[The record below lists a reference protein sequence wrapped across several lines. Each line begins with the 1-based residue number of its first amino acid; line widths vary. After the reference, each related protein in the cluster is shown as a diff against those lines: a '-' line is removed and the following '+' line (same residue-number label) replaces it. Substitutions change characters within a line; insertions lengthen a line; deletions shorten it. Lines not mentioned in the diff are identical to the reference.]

1 MHIDQLII
9 DIKRS
14 IPFKTKEDA
23 QIFIDG
29 YDYNHRIAF
38 ISAMYFGKQH
48 LYRDTVSD
56 EFYTLFTGEEDRLWE
71 KTSVMDND
79 IAGILYGESEH
90 LTVYYDAF
98 LRCTTNSNYNR
109 DNY

>member
-29 YDYNHRIAF
+29 YDYNQRIAF
-38 ISAMYFGKQH
+38 ISAMYFG
-48 LYRDTVSD
+48 
-56 EFYTLFTGEEDRLWE
+56 
-71 KTSVMDND
+71 
-79 IAGILYGESEH
+79 
-90 LTVYYDAF
+90 
-98 LRCTTNSNYNR
+98 
-109 DNY
+109 